1 MHAYFRYAAFGSYGL
16 SRILPPPKSY
26 CAGHCQNISQTSHL
40 TKDRR
45 RAIALRRSSPA
56 DAGLHKRENMMG
68 SHLLPHA
75 AETNVITDHK
85 CKRGLIH
92 SSGLHIQDSFLIAH
106 RRSGR
111 SCGSQMQT
119 RSRSQFWSSYSRP
132 LSYRTPPKRT

>member
-56 DAGLHKRENMMG
+56 DAGLHKREYDG
-68 SHLLPHA
+68 KPS
-75 AETNVITDHK
+75 IT
-85 CKRGLIH
+85 
-92 SSGLHIQDSFLIAH
+92 AH
-106 RRSGR
+106 RRNGR
-111 SCGSQMQT
+111 NYGSQMQT
-119 RSRSQFWSSYSRP
+119 RSHSQFWSSYSRL